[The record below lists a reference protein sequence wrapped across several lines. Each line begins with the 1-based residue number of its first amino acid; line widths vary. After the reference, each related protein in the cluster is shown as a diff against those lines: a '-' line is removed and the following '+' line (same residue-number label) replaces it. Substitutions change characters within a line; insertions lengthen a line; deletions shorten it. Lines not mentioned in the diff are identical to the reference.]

1 MDYSKL
7 IKKIREKLF
16 LTQTEFADLI
26 GVSYE
31 TVNRWENGKFNP
43 SMKVKKKIHEICQIN
58 NIDLTEN

>member
-26 GVSYE
+26 GVSFE
-31 TVNRWENGKFNP
+31 TVNRWENAKFNP
-43 SMKVKKKIHEICQIN
+43 SMKAKKKIHDICQIN